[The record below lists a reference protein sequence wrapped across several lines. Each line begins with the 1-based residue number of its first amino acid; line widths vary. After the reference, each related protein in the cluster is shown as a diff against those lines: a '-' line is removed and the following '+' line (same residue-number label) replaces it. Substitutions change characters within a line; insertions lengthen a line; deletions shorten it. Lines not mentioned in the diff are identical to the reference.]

1 MKGAERGKGGW
12 GGEGRN
18 EMNYIG
24 LCNSTAYT
32 YVIQRHYDGLVVE
45 FIRVV
50 FDTVSNSASNCYKC
64 SLCDDSI
71 RI

>member
-1 MKGAERGKGGW
+1 
-12 GGEGRN
+12 
-18 EMNYIG
+18 MNYIG

-50 FDTVSNSASNCYKC
+50 LTLFQTLQVIATNVVFVM
-64 SLCDDSI
+64 I
-71 RI
+71 Q

>member
-1 MKGAERGKGGW
+1 MKGAERGKGD
-12 GGEGRN
+12 GEERGRN

-24 LCNSTAYT
+24 LCNSTAYMLYKDT
-32 YVIQRHYDGLVVE
+32 MCVVE
-45 FIRVV
+45 FV

-71 RI
+71 II